1 MTVPSSQQCPYEG
14 QSYELHQSQTTAGG
28 VKMVAGY
35 ALQERLGS
43 GSFATVYKGVKILD
57 TNGRTETVAIKAI
70 SRNSDKITKKVLENL
85 DLEISIL
92 TTYRHPNIV
101 CLTEVSKTDRHFYL
115 VLEYCAGG
123 DVQRLIRSRKSGRL
137 TERLSRRLMRDLTAG
152 LKFLWGQELIHRDIK
167 PQNLLLTGP
176 LPLDELHDPSKS
188 DSDEIERR
196 KANFCTN
203 SFHLKIADFG
213 FARHLQTTS
222 MADTLCGSP
231 LYMAPE
237 ILQHKRYDA
246 KADLWS
252 AGTVLFEMISGRPPF
267 NGQNH
272 IDLLHNIQQKSV
284 RLPKDV
290 KVSSEG
296 VKLLR
301 LLLDRDPIS
310 RASFT
315 NFVKASDDFV
325 ACGCN
330 GTPATE
336 TLDTKGEASISYQH
350 KTMAAN
356 LGPISEV
363 EESSTLGPAT
373 MDCSAVKGSNQ
384 QGQQE
389 SYHMQNSLSSTNPQ
403 HHNAC
408 IPMSGHRQG
417 SRSPTM
423 VSPSLDPTIA
433 PPTPVREYAPV
444 VVRGHEASYQYNM
457 GVRQYSHFSPLEASP
472 PGPSY
477 MPNANIPPPLT
488 LGTNASSSLSH
499 TNGNQRQMQLGEDH
513 QSVLRNMQHQQDHP
527 YRRVDSSQHT
537 DDSGFVMVEHGAVRN
552 NASTSP
558 TSMRIDEEKPNCQQD
573 QCYSHSPSLLWKQPS
588 SRRGSL
594 TPTNSPP
601 STTPRYVKRKN
612 PISTRNFI
620 PPGTPFIKK
629 GMLSTSP
636 GTGGA
641 LVGMMGSQPC
651 EKFYKTGRGNA
662 PGSTQSD
669 SSARSDVLAKMLAAA
684 EDVGRRAVNVAHV
697 GDTRAYLAMK
707 IIMSNDS
714 DSSLPSGTTP
724 MEGVEEEYDEVGGEV
739 FGYPE
744 GASSAYLS
752 SRTRCVSIDRSLSKQ
767 VKSNMKDDDDEDD
780 EMPFAMA
787 SASSDSNLSPPAI
800 IGRTNNSDSS
810 KNLPST
816 TRVAGNN
823 FHPTL
828 TQAHFREALK
838 CYLKALSML
847 KGSVHASQRVTKELQ
862 SLTSS
867 LTNHNTSF
875 VHLVSRC
882 DISRT
887 WLTGQFKGV
896 LERADAANTEILKIE
911 ANHSSSDETNIDKKE
926 VLSVEE
932 LVYNHSLACGRDGAV
947 KQLLGQYDAARSCYR
962 SAGLLAETLLME
974 EKLGEEDR
982 KVVEEY
988 VQGFLDRITEV
999 DAMMLQQ
1006 SKHGINS
1013 GSTGTSTGPLG
1024 RRGSGVVGLVGTA
1037 AAPSGH

>member
-1 MTVPSSQQCPYEG
+1 
-14 QSYELHQSQTTAGG
+14 
-28 VKMVAGY
+28 MVAGY

-43 GSFATVYKGVKILD
+43 GSFATVYKGVKIID
-57 TNGRTETVAIKAI
+57 ANGRTEMVAIKAI

-85 DLEISIL
+85 ELEISIL
-92 TTYRHPNIV
+92 RTYRHPNIV
-101 CLTEVSKTDRHFYL
+101 CLTQVSKTEKHFYL

-123 DVQRLIRSRKSGRL
+123 DVQRLIRSRKTGRL
-137 TERLSRRLMRDLTAG
+137 TERMARRLMRDLTAG

-176 LPLDELHDPSKS
+176 LPLDELHDPSKF
-188 DSDEIERR
+188 DSDEVERR
-196 KANFCTN
+196 QANFCTN

-237 ILQHKRYDA
+237 ILQHKRYDS

-252 AGTVLFEMISGRPPF
+252 TGTVLFEMISGRPPF

-290 KVSSEG
+290 KVSTEG

-301 LLLDRDPIS
+301 LLLDRDPVS
-310 RASFT
+310 RASFS
-315 NFVKASDDFV
+315 NFIKASDDFV
-325 ACGCN
+325 ALGCN

-336 TLDTKGEASISYQH
+336 THDTQGEASTSYQH
-350 KTMAAN
+350 KPMAAN

-363 EESSTLGPAT
+363 EESNTLGTAT
-373 MDCSAVKGSNQ
+373 MESSAVKCSSQ
-384 QGQQE
+384 QDQQE
-389 SYHMQNSLSSTNPQ
+389 SYHVQNSTKPQ
-403 HHNAC
+403 HHNAY

-417 SRSPTM
+417 SRSPAM
-423 VSPSLDPTIA
+423 VSPSIDPTIA
-433 PPTPVREYAPV
+433 PPSPPTISMGRYAPV
-444 VVRGHEASYQYNM
+444 VVRGHENGHQYSM
-457 GVRQYSHFSPLEASP
+457 DVRQYSHFSPLEASP
-472 PGPSY
+472 PGPKY
-477 MPNANIPPPLT
+477 IPNANIPPPLT
-488 LGTNASSSLSH
+488 LGTNDSSSLSH
-499 TNGNQRQMQLGEDH
+499 PNRNQLQMQHEEDH
-513 QSVLRNMQHQQDHP
+513 QNVLRNMQHQQVHP
-527 YRRVDSSQHT
+527 YRRIDSSQHS
-537 DDSGFVMVEHGAVRN
+537 DDSGFVMVERN
-552 NASTSP
+552 SASLSP
-558 TSMRIDEEKPNCQQD
+558 TSMRIDEQNPNCQQD
-573 QCYSHSPSLLWKQPS
+573 KCYSQSSTLLWKQSS

-601 STTPRYVKRKN
+601 SSSSRYFNQKN

-620 PPGTPFIKK
+620 PPGIPFIKK

-651 EKFYKTGRGNA
+651 ENFYKTGLMGRGGA
-662 PGSTQSD
+662 PGSNQND
-669 SSARSDVLAKMLAAA
+669 SSVKSDVLAKMLAAA

-707 IIMSNDS
+707 IIVSNDS
-714 DSSLPSGTTP
+714 DSSLFSATS
-724 MEGVEEEYDEVGGEV
+724 MEGVEEENDEVDPDGT
-739 FGYPE
+739 
-744 GASSAYLS
+744 SSAYLS
-752 SRTRCVSIDRSLSKQ
+752 GRARAVSVDRSLSKQ
-767 VKSNMKDDDDEDD
+767 LKSSVKDDNEDDEDD

-787 SASSDSNLSPPAI
+787 SPSSTCNLATPAI
-800 IGRTNNSDSS
+800 IGQTNNSDTA
-810 KNLPST
+810 KGVGST
-816 TRVAGNN
+816 

-828 TQAHFREALK
+828 IQGHFREALK

-847 KGSVHASQRVTKELQ
+847 KGSVNASQRVTKELQ
-862 SLTSS
+862 GLTSAS
-867 LTNHNTSF
+867 ANHNSSIAN
-875 VHLVSRC
+875 LRRRC
-882 DISRT
+882 EISCT

-896 LERADAANTEILKIE
+896 LERADAANTEISKIE
-911 ANHSSSDETNIDKKE
+911 GNQNSCEGPNTTYKKE

-962 SAGLLAETLLME
+962 SAGLLSETLLME

-982 KVVEEY
+982 RVVEEY
-988 VQGFLDRITEV
+988 VHGFLERITEV
-999 DAMMLQQ
+999 DAIMLQQ
-1006 SKHGINS
+1006 SKHVISSSNMGMAV
-1013 GSTGTSTGPLG
+1013 GPLA

-1037 AAPSGH
+1037 AAVPSGY

>member
-1 MTVPSSQQCPYEG
+1 
-14 QSYELHQSQTTAGG
+14 
-28 VKMVAGY
+28 MVAGY

-43 GSFATVYKGVKILD
+43 GSFATVYKGVKIID
-57 TNGRTETVAIKAI
+57 ANGRTEMVAIKAI
-70 SRNSDKITKKVLENL
+70 ARNSEKITKKVLENL
-85 DLEISIL
+85 ELEISIL
-92 TTYRHPNIV
+92 RTYRHPNIV
-101 CLTEVSKTDRHFYL
+101 CLTQVSKTDQHFYL

-137 TERLSRRLMRDLTAG
+137 TERLARRLMRDLTAG

-188 DSDEIERR
+188 DLDERERR

-336 TLDTKGEASISYQH
+336 TVDTKGEASIGYQH
-350 KTMAAN
+350 KPMAAN

-363 EESSTLGPAT
+363 EESSALGAATLES
-373 MDCSAVKGSNQ
+373 SAVKSLNQ
-384 QGQQE
+384 QEHEE
-389 SYHMQNSLSSTNPQ
+389 SYHMQNSFAPTKPQ

-408 IPMSGHRQG
+408 IPISGHRQG
-417 SRSPTM
+417 ARSPAM
-423 VSPSLDPTIA
+423 ISPSLDPTKA
-433 PPTPVREYAPV
+433 PPSPPGMSVGQYAPV
-444 VVRGHEASYQYNM
+444 VVRGHETNHQYNM

-472 PGPSY
+472 PGPHY
-477 MPNANIPPPLT
+477 TPNAAIPPPLT
-488 LGTNASSSLSH
+488 LGTHASSSLPH
-499 TNGNQRQMQLGEDH
+499 PNGNQRQMHIE
-513 QSVLRNMQHQQDHP
+513 VQHQQVHP
-527 YRRVDSSQHT
+527 YRRIDSSQHS

-552 NASTSP
+552 SASTSP
-558 TSMRIDEEKPNCQQD
+558 TSMRIDEKKPNCQQE
-573 QCYSHSPSLLWKQPS
+573 QCYSHSPTLLWKQPS

-601 STTPRYVKRKN
+601 ATSQRYFKQKN
-612 PISTRNFI
+612 PISARNYI
-620 PPGTPFIKK
+620 PPGIPFIKK

-651 EKFYKTGRGNA
+651 EKFYNTGLTGCGNA
-662 PGSTQSD
+662 AGSTQNDSLAKSD
-669 SSARSDVLAKMLAAA
+669 LLAKMLAAA

-714 DSSLPSGTTP
+714 DSLFSATTP
-724 MEGVEEEYDEVGGEV
+724 MEGVEEESDEVGEGV
-739 FGYPE
+739 FGCPD

-752 SRTRCVSIDRSLSKQ
+752 GRARCVSVDRSLSKQ
-767 VKSNMKDDDDEDD
+767 VKSNTKDDNDEDDEDD

-787 SASSDSNLSPPAI
+787 STSSDSSLAPPAI
-800 IGRTNNSDSS
+800 IGRTNNSEFPTSS
-810 KNLPST
+810 SST
-816 TRVAGNN
+816 TKAVGSSL
-823 FHPTL
+823 HPTL
-828 TQAHFREALK
+828 IQEHFREALK

-847 KGSVHASQRVTKELQ
+847 KGSVNASKCVTKELQ
-862 SLTSS
+862 VLTSS

-875 VHLVSRC
+875 AHLGRRC
-882 DISRT
+882 DISCT

-896 LERADAANTEILKIE
+896 LERADAANTEILKIGVDQNPSE
-911 ANHSSSDETNIDKKE
+911 GPNVDKKE

-988 VQGFLDRITEV
+988 VHGFLERITEV
-999 DAMMLQQ
+999 DAIMLQQ
-1006 SKHGINS
+1006 SKHGISS
-1013 GSTGTSTGPLG
+1013 GSMGTVIGPLG
-1024 RRGSGVVGLVGTA
+1024 RRGSGVVGLVGTPT
-1037 AAPSGH
+1037 APLGY